1 MDNYCECLSQL
12 KLGRHL
18 TQLTQTGI
26 RSLPNVT
33 GRDFT
38 GFNNL
43 AVLRYAGAADTN
55 PIVPN
60 VTNPSGYPT
69 VNIPAGQLP
78 LLETNL
84 HVGGIMIIT
93 L

>member
-1 MDNYCECLSQL
+1 MSQSI
-12 KLGRHL
+12 KLERR
-18 TQLTQTGI
+18 LTQTGI

-38 GFNNL
+38 GLNNL
-43 AVLRYAGAADTN
+43 AVLRYAGAADTY
-55 PIVPN
+55 PTDPTA
-60 VTNPSGYPT
+60 TNPTGDPT
-69 VNIPAGQLP
+69 VNIPPSQLP

-93 L
+93 LW